1 MHGNRGV
8 AALARAGRSLYGDAE
23 FWELTVSRTSK
34 TAFFSK
40 LAVTGLIALAL
51 AGCGRKGGL
60 DLPPDAAAQAAPSG
74 EVGSGESRQYGASGA
89 AATAQ
94 GNVFDPTS
102 DRSRFTIAPRGEKKR
117 IILDP
122 ILD

>member
-1 MHGNRGV
+1 M
-8 AALARAGRSLYGDAE
+8 
-23 FWELTVSRTSK
+23 SRTSNL
-34 TAFFSK
+34 AFFSK
-40 LAVTGLIALAL
+40 LAVAALVALAL

-60 DLPPDAAAQAAPSG
+60 DLPPGAASAQAAPSG
-74 EVGSGESRQYGASGA
+74 EVRSGESRQYGAAG

-94 GNVFDPTS
+94 GNVFDSTPGS
-102 DRSRFTIAPRGEKKR
+102 GRFTVAPRGEKKR